1 MTTMRNISKKQYL
14 YARKRVIA
22 LLAQLNDLTPQSD
35 SKRIELLRLNDWLRS
50 REAEISGGAGVRLQI
65 GRHRHEVGSI
75 NSHRQKY

>member
-50 REAEISGGAGVRLQI
+50 REAEISGGEGVRLQI
-65 GRHRHEVGSI
+65 GRHRHD
-75 NSHRQKY
+75 R